1 MKRVKLIFTLV
12 LLLSF
17 SFSQAQDLKGF
28 SQEESIAFFGVDYS
42 QTLFVGTDGFTD
54 VEKIATYYPTTWN
67 NLFVEESKK
76 YSLEKTLDKELVHY
90 SLKTVDSINGKITK
104 NDVELRLGNSLEG
117 DKLLNIDKAKKTA
130 LTYSLKSADYKYGAI
145 VFATEYN
152 KLKKV
157 GSYII
162 IVLNIDENIVVY
174 TKQFEGKAKGFG
186 FRNYWAGS
194 YYDGLN
200 SLAKVYKKDLK
211 NLKNK

>member
-54 VEKIATYYPTTWN
+54 VEMIATYYPATWN
-67 NLFVEESKK
+67 SLFVEESKK
-76 YSLEKTLDKELVHY
+76 YSIKKTLDKELVHY

-130 LTYSLKSADYKYGAI
+130 LTYSLKSTNYKYGAI

-152 KLKKV
+152 KLIKR

-162 IVLNIDENIVVY
+162 VVLNLEKNIVVF

-194 YYDGLN
+194 YYDGLS
-200 SLAKVYKKDLK
+200 SLAKVYKKELK
-211 NLKNK
+211 NL